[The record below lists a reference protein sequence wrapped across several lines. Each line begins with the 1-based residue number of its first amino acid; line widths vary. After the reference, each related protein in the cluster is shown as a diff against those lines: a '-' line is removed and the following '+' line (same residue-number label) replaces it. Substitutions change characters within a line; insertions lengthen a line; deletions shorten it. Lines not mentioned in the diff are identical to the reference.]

1 MESRTMEKTRIS
13 EQHDE
18 ELENEGEKQM
28 EINKNS
34 VIVVSLEH
42 SRLDRKMLKRKVDM
56 KGFREEVERLRRS
69 RLIVI
74 LIVYFSLV
82 LDNMLLTVVVPI
94 IPDYLYRQEMQTPSL
109 LTAEGP
115 ATPIPPPSA
124 PPLTTPTMRS
134 DGRPHSGVRETLQNP
149 SPEGGRT
156 RKDREGLPMLASDP
170 EFVGGVSG
178 VLPFA
183 LLQERRA
190 EAEVRRRGFRR
201 IARGHALSSRGGF
214 LAKQTQGAILE
225 PELKDRYMPAT
236 IHNRRGS
243 TTKSSNH
250 DSGNH
255 NHTRPSPSSPDDQ
268 EPLKEVLP
276 GDSLEA
282 RPSRTSQARP
292 SGKAQAPRDPPAT
305 GPKADNTTD
314 AEETNTNDTQ
324 ALASI
329 AATPHDIINENERV
343 GLLFSSKAF
352 VQLLV
357 NPLVGPLTAR
367 VGYSLPLV
375 AGTHVLILSAL
386 MFAYAESFSIM
397 FLARSLQGIAS
408 SCIAIAGL
416 GIVAEC
422 YPDDG
427 ERGRVQGLV
436 MGGIALGVLAG
447 YPAGGLLYDF
457 TNSKTPPFLLVGGLA
472 VVLAVVQLAVLNPRP
487 VPERLVAATP
497 MKQLLRDP
505 YIVVTAGAIMVATSA
520 MAVLEPCL
528 PIWLTDT
535 LHPKT
540 WQLGTAFIPDSVG
553 YLLGTS
559 CTAGPAFRV
568 GRWRAAMAAL
578 MLVAVAAAMV
588 PEARSMLALSGPHL
602 LLGLGVG
609 TVDATL
615 MPLLASLVDSRH
627 AADYGAVY
635 AIAEAA
641 VALAYGLGPLVG
653 GAIVKSIGF
662 PWLMRSVAI
671 VNLCYCPLL
680 LLLASFE
687 HDPGEAQAI
696 LMAAPD
702 PADYRGHATCPV
714 QPHESSLRY
723 QKLFDEEED

>member
-1 MESRTMEKTRIS
+1 
-13 EQHDE
+13 
-18 ELENEGEKQM
+18 
-28 EINKNS
+28 
-34 VIVVSLEH
+34 
-42 SRLDRKMLKRKVDM
+42 MLKRKVDM
-56 KGFREEVERLRRS
+56 QGFKEEVERLRRS

-74 LIVYFSLV
+74 LIVYFALV

-94 IPDYLYRQEMQTPSL
+94 IPDYLYRQEQQTLSL
-109 LTAEGP
+109 LTAEAP
-115 ATPIPPPSA
+115 PTPIPPPSLPPISTPMARGSEEA
-124 PPLTTPTMRS
+124 PEVPGTNQDS
-134 DGRPHSGVRETLQNP
+134 A
-149 SPEGGRT
+149 PEGERA
-156 RKDREGLPMLASDP
+156 RRDP
-170 EFVGGVSG
+170 EGSSPLVSDAEVVGDMSDD
-178 VLPFA
+178 LPFA
-183 LLQERRA
+183 LLQDRGA
-190 EAEVRRRGFRR
+190 AGEVRRRGASRVKK
-201 IARGHALSSRGGF
+201 GYALKASKGSF
-214 LAKQTQGAILE
+214 DKQTYVPLLE
-225 PELKDRYMPAT
+225 PEE
-236 IHNRRGS
+236 RRGNVQAIVHNS
-243 TTKSSNH
+243 RDASSKAFVKDPDNQKHTTVPP
-250 DSGNH
+250 
-255 NHTRPSPSSPDDQ
+255 TTPDGQ
-268 EPLKEVLP
+268 RAHE
-276 GDSLEA
+276 GAATNNSLDE
-282 RPSRTSQARP
+282 RTSQPRLSQKTLVP
-292 SGKAQAPRDPPAT
+292 REAPFKEAKT
-305 GPKADNTTD
+305 ADRTAVRESISNDTLGNTTD
-314 AEETNTNDTQ
+314 EKENNSNDTLS
-324 ALASI
+324 LAK
-329 AATPHDIINENERV
+329 AVATPHDIINENERV

-375 AGTHVLILSAL
+375 AGTHILILSAL
-386 MFAYAESFSIM
+386 MFAYAESYSLM
-397 FLARSLQGIAS
+397 FVARSLQGIAS

-457 TNSKTPPFLLVGGLA
+457 TNSKTPPFLLVAGLT
-472 VVLAVVQLAVLNPRP
+472 VVLAVIQLAVLNPRP
-487 VPERLVAATP
+487 VPDRLIAATP

-505 YIVVTAGAIMVATSA
+505 YILVTAGAIMVATSA

-535 LHPKT
+535 LHPET

-559 CTAGPAFRV
+559 CTAGPAFRL
-568 GRWRAAMAAL
+568 GRWKVAMGAL
-578 MLVAVAAAMV
+578 VLVAIAAATV
-588 PEARSMLALSGPHL
+588 PEAQSMLALAGPHL
-602 LLGLGVG
+602 FLGLGVG

-653 GAIVKSIGF
+653 GAIVKRIGF
-662 PWLMRSVAI
+662 PWLMRGVAI

-680 LLLASFE
+680 ILLTSFE

-702 PADYRGHATCPV
+702 PADYKGHTTYPV
-714 QPHESSLRY
+714 QPQESSLRY

>member
-1 MESRTMEKTRIS
+1 MNTMEKARIGKDYDDG
-13 EQHDE
+13 EQVDE
-18 ELENEGEKQM
+18 DEGGRQRKYE
-28 EINKNS
+28 KNS
-34 VIVVSLEH
+34 LILVSLEP
-42 SRLDRKMLKRKVDM
+42 STLVKKMLKRKVDM

-74 LIVYFSLV
+74 LIVYFALV

-94 IPDYLYRQEMQTPSL
+94 IPDYLYRQETQTQSL
-109 LTAEGP
+109 LAAEGP
-115 ATPIPPPSA
+115 ATPIPPPPA
-124 PPLTTPTMRS
+124 PPLATPTTRS
-134 DGRPHSGVRETLQNP
+134 EGRLYPGARETLQNP
-149 SPEGGRT
+149 APEGGRA
-156 RKDREGLPMLASDP
+156 REDP
-170 EFVGGVSG
+170 EGPPVPASVPEFAGDGSEAV
-178 VLPFA
+178 PFA
-183 LLQERRA
+183 LLQERGA
-190 EAEVRRRGFRR
+190 EGEVGRRGFHRVK
-201 IARGHALSSRGGF
+201 RGHAPPSRGGF
-214 LAKQTQGAILE
+214 SATQRRVAFLQKESG
-225 PELKDRYMPAT
+225 DRSMPAAS
-236 IHNRRGS
+236 HSRRGMATRPPS
-243 TTKSSNH
+243 H
-250 DSGNH
+250 DPGVH
-255 NHTRPSPSSPDDQ
+255 NHTLPPP
-268 EPLKEVLP
+268 PTPP
-276 GDSLEA
+276 GDREPPQEA
-282 RPSRTSQARP
+282 LLDDSPEESPSRTSETPQE
-292 SGKAQAPRDPPAT
+292 DPDPEPKTRSNAT
-305 GPKADNTTD
+305 QTA
-314 AEETNTNDTQ
+314 AE
-324 ALASI
+324 AV
-329 AATPHDIINENERV
+329 ATPHDIINENERV

-367 VGYSLPLV
+367 VGYSVPLV
-375 AGTHVLILSAL
+375 AGTHVLVLSAL

-505 YIVVTAGAIMVATSA
+505 YILVTAGAIMVATSA

-535 LHPKT
+535 LHPET

-559 CTAGPAFRV
+559 CTAGPAFRA
-568 GRWRAAMAAL
+568 GRWRVAMCAL
-578 MLVAVAAAMV
+578 ALVALAAATV

-602 LLGLGVG
+602 FLGLGVG

-653 GAIVKSIGF
+653 GAIVKRIGF

-696 LMAAPD
+696 PTAPPD